1 MASPVPSWT
10 MAVMSAAAEA
20 TARSRAFSRTIFTYS
35 MTLALVGVTSI
46 SWTRYPRVSS
56 VYRPLRSISP
66 ATVTPSMGL
75 EYTNME

>member
-1 MASPVPSWT
+1 

-20 TARSRAFSRTIFTYS
+20 TARSRAFSRTIRTYS